1 MQDGKTLESKP
12 FNELSPDLVIDAV
25 ESIGYVSDL
34 RIFPLNSYENR
45 VYQIGIEDADPLIAK
60 FYRPGRWSD
69 LQILEEHEFS
79 LALSTLEIPI
89 ISPLQSRDGQ
99 TLLHYQNYRFSLY
112 PRRGGYAPE
121 LTDLDTLFTLG
132 QHIGRIHTLGMSK
145 DFYRRPSISLE
156 SFGIDSQKYLLKHNF
171 LPDSLRVAYES
182 LTKDILKILEQKLAA
197 TPYKPIRLHGDC
209 HPGNILQRPD
219 SLYLVDLDDSRSGPA
234 VQDLWMLLSGDRAQ
248 QETQLEA
255 ILEGYEEFCEFNHAE
270 LKLIEVFRSLR
281 IMHYAAWL
289 AKRWEDPAFPIA
301 FPWFNTETYWAKHIL
316 ELREQFATLQEPSLS
331 LPMRV

>member
-156 SFGIDSQKYLLKHNF
+156 SFGIDSQKYLLK
-171 LPDSLRVAYES
+171 
-182 LTKDILKILEQKLAA
+182 
-197 TPYKPIRLHGDC
+197 IRLHGDC

>member
-197 TPYKPIRLHGDC
+197 T
-209 HPGNILQRPD
+209 
-219 SLYLVDLDDSRSGPA
+219 
-234 VQDLWMLLSGDRAQ
+234 LWMLLSGDRAQ